1 MGLFSSKEETNLD
14 KLQIDKSHWG
24 YPEGFLL
31 EVINEYIDLGYKTP
45 NNCFAYFQELIF
57 KNESKYNILTLDH
70 CKQEIINLVKENA
83 NSEEIEKILNSST
96 VSEEYKELNE
106 KYMSKKDQEKAK
118 INDKATKLNLQYQ
131 KDLPIAKKIYSAYV
145 GGIGRLD
152 KINGNILAISSY
164 KLDKIK
170 EQNETLIKQNEEII
184 RLLSKIVKE

>member
-1 MGLFSSKEETNLD
+1 M
-14 KLQIDKSHWG
+14 
-24 YPEGFLL
+24 
-31 EVINEYIDLGYKTP
+31 
-45 NNCFAYFQELIF
+45 
-57 KNESKYNILTLDH
+57 TLDH

-164 KLDKIK
+164 KLDEIK